1 MSTQIVSRE
10 VVVGPTRSFLTLGGA
25 CAVVAGVATFLY
37 SVAFVVLKAAT
48 LYSLLQLVG
57 SLAATVALV
66 ALYERLRETDPG
78 LALWLVLAGV
88 VAGIGSAIHGAYDL
102 SNALNPPRAD
112 VLADAN
118 LPNLVDPRGFLTFAV
133 AGLALLAASWLMSR
147 TAGFPVPLAYLG
159 YVLGLLMLLTWLARL
174 IVLDATSP
182 LVLLPA
188 ALTGFLANPAWYIWL
203 GLVLLRQRGQ
213 VSMASAS

>member
-1 MSTQIVSRE
+1 
-10 VVVGPTRSFLTLGGA
+10 LTLGGA
-25 CAVVAGVATFLY
+25 CAIIAGVATFLY
-37 SVAFVVLKAAT
+37 SLAFVVLKEAT
-48 LYSLLQLVG
+48 LYSLLQMVG
-57 SLAATVALV
+57 SLVGTVALV
-66 ALYERLRETDPG
+66 ALYQRLRETDPG

-88 VAGIGSAIHGAYDL
+88 VAGMGSAIHGAYDL

-118 LPNLVDPRGFLTFAV
+118 LPNLVDPRGFLTFAL

-147 TAGFPVPLAYLG
+147 TAGFPAPLAYLG
-159 YVLGLLMLLTWLARL
+159 YVLGLLMILTWLARL

-203 GLVLLRQRGQ
+203 GLALLRQHGQ
-213 VSMASAS
+213 VSVAKVS